1 MFFSAGY
8 FTWYLMNKRQEELEE
23 LEEIEELEEE
33 ECDKKTPD
41 FQIVKPSNNEGWKI
55 V

>member
-1 MFFSAGY
+1 MFFSGGY
-8 FTWYLMNKRQEELEE
+8 FTWYLMNKRQEELESP
-23 LEEIEELEEE
+23 EEIEELEEE
-33 ECDKKTPD
+33 CNKKTPD